1 MEIND
6 MTYPPLLFSDKR
18 TLPVSPAE
26 TITDLKLDLLL
37 SEEVTKFLLLKAEKE
52 TLLARREMFEALL
65 RDENALSKVAAIKD
79 SLGKASVLYKAHNT
93 TLSDKAAAFIF
104 VHLFGEF
111 AAFCRQAT
119 KMAGYGSLSDRFA
132 QVFKSICETTA
143 FIEAEQEQPAVLAV
157 ISEAATV
164 VLKSEGENTKVARES
179 EKNIADEL
187 RACAKELGVPL
198 RQKENPPI
206 VIQKDI
212 AEAAGKLYPAQF
224 AEAEKFA
231 DKYRTVIS
239 GEIFGYLEEL
249 TFIHGILQFTLQAKS
264 KGIPYS
270 FPALSD
276 KKCIDFKNVY
286 DITLLKKEG
295 TVIVPND
302 VSFTEAEPFYYLT
315 GANGGGKTTYIRAVG
330 VASLLF
336 LAGAPV
342 FCEGGE
348 GGLLDGV
355 FTHFPRDERFEGSGR
370 FFDEKKRV
378 DAILE
383 KENGNSLIL
392 LNETFATTGEEKA
405 VECTS
410 ELARRLYKSGSF
422 GLYITHQHDISEN
435 EIPFLGVMIDETDR
449 NRRTY
454 RIEKRRLPPRS
465 FARDILEKYG
475 LTRAALRE
483 RYALS

>member
-1 MEIND
+1 
-6 MTYPPLLFSDKR
+6 MTYPPLLFSVKK
-18 TLPVSPAE
+18 TMPISPEETVS
-26 TITDLKLDLLL
+26 DLKLDLLL
-37 SEEVTKFLLLKAEKE
+37 SEEVTKFLLLKSEKE

-65 RDENALSKVAAIKD
+65 RDAESFQKVTALKD
-79 SLGKASVLYKAHNT
+79 SLGKASALYKAHNT
-93 TLSDKAAAFIF
+93 TLSDKGAAYIF
-104 VHLFGEF
+104 VSLFAQF
-111 AAFCRQAT
+111 AVFCRLAA
-119 KMAGYGSLSDRFA
+119 KMGGYGELFSRFSD
-132 QVFKSICETTA
+132 VFSQIVDSEA
-143 FIEAEQEQPAVLAV
+143 FLNAEAELPALRDEMASVSS
-157 ISEAATV
+157 I
-164 VLKSEGENTKVARES
+164 VLKAEGENTKVLREA
-179 EKNIADEL
+179 EKNMADEL
-187 RACAKELGVPL
+187 RNCARELGIPL
-198 RQKENPPI
+198 REKADPSIEL
-206 VIQKDI
+206 QKDVL
-212 AEAAGKLYPAQF
+212 EAAGKLYPSQF
-224 AEAEKFA
+224 AKAEAFS

-239 GEIFGYLEEL
+239 GEIFDYLEEL
-249 TFIHGILQFTLQAKS
+249 TFIDGILQFTALASS

-270 FPALSD
+270 FPRVSD

-302 VSFTEAEPFYYLT
+302 VSFTEAEPFFYLT

-383 KENGNSLIL
+383 KENGNALIL

-405 VECTS
+405 VECTT

-422 GLYITHQHDISEN
+422 GLYITHQHDISES
-435 EIPFLGVMIDETDR
+435 EIPFLGVMIDESDR

-475 LTRAALRE
+475 LTKAALKE

>member
-6 MTYPPLLFSDKR
+6 MTYPPLLFSEKR

-26 TITDLKLDLLL
+26 TVTDLKLDLLL
-37 SEEVTKFLLLKAEKE
+37 PEEVTRFLLLKSEKE
-52 TLLARREMFEALL
+52 TLLARREMFESLLKDETALQKI
-65 RDENALSKVAAIKD
+65 SGIKD
-79 SLGKASVLYKAHNT
+79 ALGRASVLYKAHNT
-93 TLSDKAAAFIF
+93 TLSDKAAAYIF

-111 AAFCRQAT
+111 AVFCRRASQ
-119 KMAGYGSLSDRFA
+119 MAGYGSLADRFA
-132 QVFKSICETTA
+132 KVFRDICETQA
-143 FIEAEQEQPAVLAV
+143 FIDAETEHSAVLSV
-157 ISEAATV
+157 IDETATL
-164 VLKSEGENTKVARES
+164 VLKVEGENTKVARES
-179 EKNIADEL
+179 EKSIADEL
-187 RACAKELGVPL
+187 RACAMELDVPL
-198 RQKENPPI
+198 RKKENPPI
-206 VIQKDI
+206 IIQKDI
-212 AEAAGKLYPAQF
+212 AEAAGKLYPEQF
-224 AEAEKFA
+224 AKAEQFA
-231 DKYRTVIS
+231 DNYRTVIS

-249 TFIHGILQFTLQAKS
+249 TFIHGILKFTLKAKS

-270 FPALSD
+270 FPTLSD
-276 KKCIDFKNVY
+276 KKHIEFKNVY

-315 GANGGGKTTYIRAVG
+315 GANGGGKTTYIRTVG
-330 VASLLF
+330 VAVLLF

-342 FCEGGE
+342 FCDGGE

-383 KENGNSLIL
+383 KENGNSLVL

-405 VECTS
+405 VECTC

-422 GLYITHQHDISEN
+422 GLYITHQHDVSEN
-435 EIPFLGVMIDETDR
+435 EIPFLGVMIDEADR

-475 LTRAALRE
+475 LTKLGLRQKFG
-483 RYALS
+483 L

>member
-1 MEIND
+1 
-6 MTYPPLLFSDKR
+6 MTYPPLLFSEKR
-18 TLPVSPAE
+18 TLPASPAE
-26 TITDLKLDLLL
+26 TVTDLKLDLLL
-37 SEEVTKFLLLKAEKE
+37 PEEVTKFLLLKAEKE

-65 RDENALSKVAAIKD
+65 KDENALSKVTAVKD

-93 TLSDKAAAFIF
+93 TLSDKAAAYIF
-104 VHLFGEF
+104 VHLFGQF
-111 AAFCRQAT
+111 AVFCRQAAE
-119 KMAGYGSLSDRFA
+119 MAGYGSLSDRFA
-132 QVFKSICETTA
+132 EVFRSICETKE
-143 FIEAEQEQPAVLAV
+143 FIEAEQEHPAVLSV
-157 ISEAATV
+157 IDEVSTLF
-164 VLKSEGENTKVARES
+164 LKTEGENTKVARES

-187 RACAKELGVPL
+187 RACAKELDVPL
-198 RQKENPPI
+198 REKENPPI
-206 VIQKDI
+206 IIQKDI
-212 AEAAGKLYPAQF
+212 AEAAGKLYPEQF
-224 AEAEKFA
+224 AEAERFA

-239 GEIFGYLEEL
+239 GEIFDYLEEL
-249 TFIHGILQFTLQAKS
+249 TFIHGILQFTLQAKA
-264 KGIPYS
+264 KGIPYA

-276 KKCIDFKNVY
+276 KKCVDFKNVY

-302 VSFTEAEPFYYLT
+302 VSFTEAEPFFYLT

-330 VASLLF
+330 VAALLF

-422 GLYITHQHDISEN
+422 GLYITHQHDIAEN
-435 EIPFLGVMIDETDR
+435 EIPFLGVMIDESDR